1 MGLVPKPDRHPARPA
16 ARPVVEAMER
26 ADSAPDDDPRDE
38 VGKEKGAM
46 HPAYEKIVN
55 ALRGQDYIADTDIAA
70 TVFLADQLAKPILIE
85 GEAGVGKTEIA
96 RVLARLND
104 TELIRLQCYEGLDAN
119 AALYEWNYQKQ
130 IIAIRLHEASG
141 AGDLSLENL
150 YSHDYLLH
158 RPVLKS
164 LMAEKQAVLL
174 LDEIDR
180 ADEEFEALLLETL
193 AEFQMSIPEF
203 GTIKA
208 KHPPLI
214 ILTSN
219 RTRELT
225 DALRRRCLY
234 LWIAYPSFQKELE
247 VIRLKVPAVSEALAM
262 QVTSFVQA
270 LRREKLNKV
279 PGLAEAIDWA
289 RALQSTGVRVL
300 ASADVESTIGVL
312 LKDHQDIRFFRKDLV
327 KSLMDKVAHGH
338 VVR

>member
-1 MGLVPKPDRHPARPA
+1 MGLVPKPDRPSARPA
-16 ARPVVEAMER
+16 ARAVAEGRP
-26 ADSAPDDDPRDE
+26 DSAAVDE
-38 VGKEKGAM
+38 PPSDVEEERGAV
-46 HPAYEKIVN
+46 HPAYQQIVE
-55 ALRGQDYIADTDIAA
+55 ALRRQDYVADTDIAA
-70 TVFLADQLAKPILIE
+70 TVFLAEQLAKPILIE

-96 RVLARLND
+96 RVLARLKD

-130 IIAIRLHEASG
+130 IIAIRLHEAKG
-141 AGDLSLENL
+141 GGDLSLENL
-150 YSHDYLLH
+150 YSRDYLLH
-158 RPVLKS
+158 RPVLKA
-164 LMAEKQAVLL
+164 LMAGKQAVLL

-193 AEFQMSIPEF
+193 AEFQMSIPEL

-208 KHPPLI
+208 VHPPLI

-289 RALQSTGVRVL
+289 WALQSTGVRVL
-300 ASADVESTIGVL
+300 ARVDVESTIGVL
-312 LKDHQDIRFFRKDLV
+312 LKDHDDIRTFKKDLV
-327 KSLMDKVAHGH
+327 KSLMDKVGHGH
-338 VVR
+338 AVR